1 MSSITHVHRT
11 QVLELKMEPD
21 IRLVMTEPSDQTHR
35 PVAAEAQ
42 SPGRGLITA
51 SVGLHASRACR
62 LLNASVCECVHH
74 VHTSFWGPTARP
86 HKFEGV
92 FLRLK
97 MWFWCQRHIKVM
109 VKESIVSIRCP
120 HQVRK
125 TSIRVCVCVQGEQ
138 PLFNF

>member
-21 IRLVMTEPSDQTHR
+21 IRLVMTEPSD
-35 PVAAEAQ
+35 Q

-92 FLRLK
+92 FETKNVVL
-97 MWFWCQRHIKVM
+97 
-109 VKESIVSIRCP
+109 VSAS
-120 HQVRK
+120 H
-125 TSIRVCVCVQGEQ
+125 
-138 PLFNF
+138 